1 MGLARCLQFGD
12 AKCVTFAGQRSTERR
27 TLPDRGCVSGGFVM
41 QWNSL
46 LNPASSPFVALRRD
60 MERHLGRDVESTF
73 AGMSVIEHE
82 DRWTVAVD
90 VPGLAEGDVNITVQD
105 GLLVIEGERQLPVPE
120 NARAVFNDRS
130 AGKFRRSLRLREG
143 VDVNSIDASLQLGVL
158 TLTLQKTAEAGAKKI
173 AIRSGQ

>member
-1 MGLARCLQFGD
+1 
-12 AKCVTFAGQRSTERR
+12 
-27 TLPDRGCVSGGFVM
+27 M

-73 AGMSVIEHE
+73 AGMSVVEHE

-105 GLLVIEGERQLPVPE
+105 GEHLGVTFDLIPDHLSDRESDWAIQFSDDNFGFTREIGGPAFDFDQCFPGSHDNSGRGFRAGGFLLGHDL
-120 NARAVFNDRS
+120 F
-130 AGKFRRSLRLREG
+130 LR
-143 VDVNSIDASLQLGVL
+143 VDVGVWHCDRPPDRI
-158 TLTLQKTAEAGAKKI
+158 QVQRAPEPD
-173 AIRSGQ
+173 